1 MNHESGPKDRT
12 ALVTGANRGI
22 GLETVRQLC
31 AKGYRVLLG
40 SRDLQKGEKAR
51 AGLLPE
57 ANPAVVELDV
67 ASPKLEE
74 QTEAILK
81 RYERIDVLVN
91 NAGVHYDDWQT
102 PSTVDW
108 KIVREAFETNFF
120 GAWRLAAMLAPP
132 MRDRSWGRIV
142 NVSSEVGALG
152 SLGKSIP
159 AYAISK
165 TALNALTV
173 SMAAE
178 YRNSGVLVNAV
189 CPGWVATDM
198 GGEGGRPVPEG
209 ARSVVL
215 AVELP
220 DDGPSGIFLRDGKKI
235 DW

>member
-1 MNHESGPKDRT
+1 MRSAPDRNERT
-12 ALVTGANRGI
+12 VLVTGANRGI

-31 AKGYRVLLG
+31 AKSYRVLLG
-40 SRDLQKGEKAR
+40 SRDLQRGEKAR
-51 AGLLPE
+51 TGLLPE
-57 ANPAVVELDV
+57 ADPAVVELDV
-67 ASPKLEE
+67 AAAKLE
-74 QTEAILK
+74 QQAQDIL
-81 RYERIDVLVN
+81 ERFGPIDVLVN

-102 PSTVDW
+102 ASTVDW

-120 GAWRLAAMLAPP
+120 GAWRLAALLAPP
-132 MRDRSWGRIV
+132 MRERGWGRIV
-142 NVSSEVGALG
+142 NVSSEVGAIG
-152 SLGKSIP
+152 SLGKSTP

-173 SMAAE
+173 CLAAE
-178 YRNSGVLVNAV
+178 YRNTGVLINAV

-198 GGEGGRPVPEG
+198 GGEGGRPVGEG

-220 DDGPSGIFLRDGKKI
+220 DDGPNGTFLRDGKRI

>member
-1 MNHESGPKDRT
+1 MNLTPQKSERT
-12 ALVTGANRGI
+12 VLVTGANRGI

-40 SRDLQKGEKAR
+40 SRDPHKGERAR
-51 AGLLPE
+51 ARLLPQ
-57 ANPAVVELDV
+57 ADPTVVELDV
-67 ASPKLEE
+67 AAPKLEE
-74 QTEAILK
+74 QTQAILQ
-81 RYERIDVLVN
+81 RHGSIDILVN

-102 PSTVDW
+102 ASTVDW

-120 GAWRLAAMLAPP
+120 GAWRLAALLAPP
-132 MRDRSWGRIV
+132 MRERGWGRIV
-142 NVSSEVGALG
+142 NVSSEVGAIA
-152 SLGKSIP
+152 SLGKSTP

-173 SMAAE
+173 CLAEE
-178 YRNSGVLVNAV
+178 YRNTGVLIDAV

-198 GGEGGRPVPEG
+198 GGEGGRPTPEG

-220 DDGPSGIFLRDGKKI
+220 DDGPSGIFLRDGKRI